1 MCKPGSASSG
11 GGAASTGLGLAVV
24 VLGAVALVSMAA
36 AVISSIITT
45 VLVTLI
51 GVAAAG
57 SILLVVQL
65 YRTRGVVARPV
76 SRRSPLA
83 RGRIQPARIQ
93 PARIRPARPRPAVGA
108 ASRPAIPDRQPLAIE
123 APVPLHARL
132 GMPAGSGGL
141 AMARLAAGRPGDMD
155 GLPELFLHVDGSP
168 VPDLLLPVDVD
179 GRPVPGR
186 LLPAD
191 RQ

>member
-36 AVISSIITT
+36 AVISSILTA
-45 VLVTLI
+45 VLMTLI

-65 YRTRGVVARPV
+65 YRTRGVMARPV

-83 RGRIQPARIQ
+83 RGRIQPARPRPGRRGRGPGRHPRP
-93 PARIRPARPRPAVGA
+93 PAARHRGACARPCPDRRARRIR
-108 ASRPAIPDRQPLAIE
+108 
-123 APVPLHARL
+123 
-132 GMPAGSGGL
+132 
-141 AMARLAAGRPGDMD
+141 RPGD
-155 GLPELFLHVDGSP
+155 GAAHGALAPGHGRQP

-179 GRPVPGR
+179 GSPVPGL
-186 LLPAD
+186 LLPPD
-191 RQ
+191 RQQAPAARAEDVVTTR

>member
-11 GGAASTGLGLAVV
+11 GGAASAGLGLAVV

-36 AVISSIITT
+36 AVISSILTA

-57 SILLVVQL
+57 SVLLVVQL
-65 YRTRGVVARPV
+65 YRTRGVTARPV

-83 RGRIQPARIQ
+83 RGRIQPAWS
-93 PARIRPARPRPAVGA
+93 RPAVGTA
-108 ASRPAIPDRQPLAIE
+108 ARTAIPDRQPLAIE
-123 APVPLHARL
+123 APAPVPAWI
-132 GMPAGSGGL
+132 GVPAGHGVR
-141 AMARLAAGRPGDMD
+141 AMARLTARWPLD
-155 GLPELFLHVDGSP
+155 VDGSP

-179 GRPVPGR
+179 GSPVPGL
-186 LLPAD
+186 LLPPD
-191 RQ
+191 RGQAPTARAEDVVTTR